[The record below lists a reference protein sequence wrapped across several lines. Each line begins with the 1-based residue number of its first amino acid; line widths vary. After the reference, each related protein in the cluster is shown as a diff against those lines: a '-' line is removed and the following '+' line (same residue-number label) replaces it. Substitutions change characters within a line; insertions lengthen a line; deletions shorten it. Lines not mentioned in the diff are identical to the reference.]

1 MRGKEMEML
10 FKVIGV
16 FIVCLMCGCGG
27 GDPCEGVDTSQ
38 APDSSSV
45 SGNNITYYWGSCS
58 RTYQFK

>member
-1 MRGKEMEML
+1 MIR
-10 FKVIGV
+10 IV
-16 FIVCLMCGCGG
+16 FGLLVAVLCGCGG

-38 APDSSSV
+38 APDSSNV